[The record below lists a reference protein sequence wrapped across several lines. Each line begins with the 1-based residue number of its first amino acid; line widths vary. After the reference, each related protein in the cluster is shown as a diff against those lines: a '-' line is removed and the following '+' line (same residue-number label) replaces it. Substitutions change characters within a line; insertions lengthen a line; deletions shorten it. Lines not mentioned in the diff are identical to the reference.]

1 MCTRMCTH
9 THRVSEINDVEVEG
23 GLVGRKKGVSRVGRE
38 RERTE
43 DSKGVSRKCIIYI
56 NENVIINPLLSIAD
70 IANKNPLNFK
80 TDYDIFKS

>member
-1 MCTRMCTH
+1 MCTLICTRMCTH
-9 THRVSEINDVEVEG
+9 THRVREINDVEVER

-56 NENVIINPLLSIAD
+56 NENVILNPLLSIV
-70 IANKNPLNFK
+70 ILQTK
-80 TDYDIFKS
+80 TL